1 MLRVQCT
8 WCGRFKAEDGRPVGS
23 PAPLDV
29 SGSHGICT
37 ECAERVKAA
46 LDGTVDC
53 ARTEA
58 SLAPHQS
65 AGTHPVVM
73 APEGPFRDEAFLPTE
88 PCHHREQPTP
98 PRSAASAWI
107 VVHPCLLELRADDK
121 GVIRSIIYERASTAS
136 KERARALLV
145 EEAAALGFV
154 LAGEV
159 SSGCRSWEE
168 TERRGNLRTERGE
181 DPSARHSAH
190 LMSVR

>member
-23 PAPLDV
+23 PVPLDV

-53 ARTEA
+53 ARTEGA
-58 SLAPHQS
+58 LAPHQLV
-65 AGTHPVVM
+65 GVRTVVR
-73 APEGPFRDEAFLPTE
+73 ASHGPLRDEAFLPTE
-88 PCHHREQPTP
+88 PCHHREHLTP
-98 PRSAASAWI
+98 LRSEARAWI

-154 LAGEV
+154 LAGELN
-159 SSGCRSWEE
+159 SDCRSWEE
-168 TERRGNLRTERGE
+168 TERRGNRRTERGE
-181 DPSARHSAH
+181 DPSVRQSAH